1 MKRIFA
7 LALVTALW
15 LIAMIPQVQAVE
27 WETYKDPKGRFEMKY
42 PADWKCTEGGFMV
55 IVTFEGPNG
64 ISASVRAIHDKSE
77 FTKVGKEHVDSTT
90 TVGGHTTRTVHIC
103 GEKYGGIF
111 VFSAPKK
118 DFDSANKTYFD
129 PMIKSVKVK

>member
-1 MKRIFA
+1 M
-7 LALVTALW
+7 
-15 LIAMIPQVQAVE
+15 MIPQVQAANLK
-27 WETYKDPKGRFEMKY
+27 TYKDQKGRFEMDY

-118 DFDSANKTYFD
+118 DFDSANKTYFEL
-129 PMIKSVKVK
+129 MIKSAKVK